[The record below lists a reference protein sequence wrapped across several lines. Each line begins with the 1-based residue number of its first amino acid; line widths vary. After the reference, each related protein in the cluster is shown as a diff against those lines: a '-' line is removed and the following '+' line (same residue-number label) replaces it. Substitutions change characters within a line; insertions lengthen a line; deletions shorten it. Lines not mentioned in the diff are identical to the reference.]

1 MMKSPKGWIVIL
13 GAGES
18 GIGAA
23 ALAKKEGF
31 DVFVS
36 DKGTIKDEHKAFL
49 SAENIEFEEGQ
60 HSLEKIF
67 AAEEVIKSPG
77 IPDHIPII
85 RDLLAK
91 DIPVISEI
99 EFAARYTDAFIIGI
113 TGTNGKTTTTRLTY
127 HLLHTAGKK
136 VGMAGNVGR
145 SFARDL
151 AEGPEKELY
160 VLELSSF
167 QLDGIVDF
175 RPNIAMILNISPD
188 HLDRYEYKM
197 ENYIASK
204 FRITENQQPGDYFL
218 YQADDPN
225 ITNTLADKKLSA
237 VPIAIDR
244 ALAGQEEVSLQGHT
258 YSVRNPALKGPHNLM
273 NASFAVKTAQLL
285 GVAPDAMQKGL
296 DTFVNVPHRLEW
308 VRDFEG
314 VSFYNDS
321 KATNVE
327 AVFYGLQAM
336 DQTIIWIVGGQDKG
350 NDYSSLMPLVRE
362 KVRVIVCMGVDNRK
376 ILEAFGPL
384 GKPILDT
391 RSAQEAVEVAFEQA
405 QPGEV
410 VLLSPACASFDLF
423 KNYEDRGEQF
433 KAAVQAL

>member
-85 RDLLAK
+85 RGLLAK

-237 VPIAIDR
+237 VP
-244 ALAGQEEVSLQGHT
+244 
-258 YSVRNPALKGPHNLM
+258 
-273 NASFAVKTAQLL
+273 
-285 GVAPDAMQKGL
+285 
-296 DTFVNVPHRLEW
+296 
-308 VRDFEG
+308 
-314 VSFYNDS
+314 
-321 KATNVE
+321 
-327 AVFYGLQAM
+327 
-336 DQTIIWIVGGQDKG
+336 
-350 NDYSSLMPLVRE
+350 
-362 KVRVIVCMGVDNRK
+362 
-376 ILEAFGPL
+376 
-384 GKPILDT
+384 
-391 RSAQEAVEVAFEQA
+391 
-405 QPGEV
+405 
-410 VLLSPACASFDLF
+410 
-423 KNYEDRGEQF
+423 
-433 KAAVQAL
+433 

>member
-244 ALAGQEEVSLQGHT
+244 AVAGQEEVSLQGHT

>member
-85 RDLLAK
+85 RGLLAK

-244 ALAGQEEVSLQGHT
+244 AVAGQEEVSLQGHT

>member
-85 RDLLAK
+85 RGLLAK

>member
-60 HSLEKIF
+60 HSLGKIF

-244 ALAGQEEVSLQGHT
+244 AVAGQEEVSLQGHT

>member
-1 MMKSPKGWIVIL
+1 MKYLLFLLSITLLFACRNDDGPDCPTPK
-13 GAGES
+13 ES
-18 GIGAA
+18 DASCYESWLESI
-23 ALAKKEGF
+23 ENP
-31 DVFVS
+31 VQ
-36 DKGTIKDEHKAFL
+36 KDL
-49 SAENIEFEEGQ
+49 INPRSVVG
-60 HSLEKIF
+60 
-67 AAEEVIKSPG
+67 P
-77 IPDHIPII
+77 
-85 RDLLAK
+85 
-91 DIPVISEI
+91 
-99 EFAARYTDAFIIGI
+99 FI
-113 TGTNGKTTTTRLTY
+113 Y
-127 HLLHTAGKK
+127 
-136 VGMAGNVGR
+136 
-145 SFARDL
+145 F
-151 AEGPEKELY
+151 
-160 VLELSSF
+160 
-167 QLDGIVDF
+167 
-175 RPNIAMILNISPD
+175 
-188 HLDRYEYKM
+188 LDRYEYKM

-244 ALAGQEEVSLQGHT
+244 AVAGQEEVSLQGHT

-376 ILEAFGPL
+376 IL
-384 GKPILDT
+384 
-391 RSAQEAVEVAFEQA
+391 
-405 QPGEV
+405 
-410 VLLSPACASFDLF
+410 
-423 KNYEDRGEQF
+423 
-433 KAAVQAL
+433 

>member
-1 MMKSPKGWIVIL
+1 
-13 GAGES
+13 
-18 GIGAA
+18 
-23 ALAKKEGF
+23 
-31 DVFVS
+31 
-36 DKGTIKDEHKAFL
+36 
-49 SAENIEFEEGQ
+49 
-60 HSLEKIF
+60 
-67 AAEEVIKSPG
+67 
-77 IPDHIPII
+77 
-85 RDLLAK
+85 
-91 DIPVISEI
+91 
-99 EFAARYTDAFIIGI
+99 
-113 TGTNGKTTTTRLTY
+113 
-127 HLLHTAGKK
+127 
-136 VGMAGNVGR
+136 
-145 SFARDL
+145 
-151 AEGPEKELY
+151 
-160 VLELSSF
+160 
-167 QLDGIVDF
+167 
-175 RPNIAMILNISPD
+175 
-188 HLDRYEYKM
+188 
-197 ENYIASK
+197 
-204 FRITENQQPGDYFL
+204 
-218 YQADDPN
+218 
-225 ITNTLADKKLSA
+225 
-237 VPIAIDR
+237 
-244 ALAGQEEVSLQGHT
+244 
-258 YSVRNPALKGPHNLM
+258 M

>member
-60 HSLEKIF
+60 HSLGKIF

-85 RDLLAK
+85 RGLLAK

>member
-1 MMKSPKGWIVIL
+1 VIL

-31 DVFVS
+31 EVFVS
-36 DKGTIKDEHKAFL
+36 DKGTIKEEHKAFL
-49 SAENIEFEEGQ
+49 SAEHIEFEEGQ
-60 HSLEKIF
+60 HSLERIF
-67 AAEEVIKSPG
+67 AAAQVIKSPG

-85 RDLLAK
+85 RDLLK
-91 DIPVISEI
+91 KGIPVISEI
-99 EFAARYTDAFIIGI
+99 EFAARFTDAFLIGI

-127 HLLHTAGKK
+127 HLLYTAGKK

-167 QLDGIVDF
+167 QLDGILDF
-175 RPNIAMILNISPD
+175 RANIAMILNITPD

-204 FRITENQQPGDYFL
+204 FRITENQQAGDYFL
-218 YQADDPN
+218 YRADDPN

-237 VPIAIDR
+237 LPIAIDQ
-244 ALAGQEEVSLQGHT
+244 AAAGQQRVSLQGQT
-258 YSVRNPALKGPHNLM
+258 YSVQNPALKGPHNLM
-273 NASFAVKTAQLL
+273 NASFAIKTAQLL
-285 GVAPDAMQKGL
+285 KVAPEMIQKGL

-308 VRDFEG
+308 VRDFEE

-336 DQTIIWIVGGQDKG
+336 DQPIVWIVGGQDKG
-350 NDYSSLMPLVRE
+350 NDYSSLVPLVRE
-362 KVRVIVCMGVDNRK
+362 KVSVIVCMGVDNRK
-376 ILEAFGPL
+376 IMEAFEAL
-384 GKPILDT
+384 GKPILET
-391 RSAQEAVEVAFEQA
+391 RSAQEAVRVAFEQA
-405 QPGEV
+405 RPGEA